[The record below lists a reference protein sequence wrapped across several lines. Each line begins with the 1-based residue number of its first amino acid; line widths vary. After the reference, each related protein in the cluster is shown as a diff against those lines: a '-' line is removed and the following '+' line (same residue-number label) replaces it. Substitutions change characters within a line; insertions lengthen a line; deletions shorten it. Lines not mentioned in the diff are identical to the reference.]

1 MSNYSPEQF
10 ADLRA
15 LATTPEILHK
25 IYKIEAEQAKAHATY
40 KKRLEMKKYLSGIR
54 KDAPARIL
62 GMMNALASALDEC
75 SGEIEAIEELCWH
88 KEHNLID
95 LLGDM
100 LVLCNETE
108 VVPAKKNITTTGERV
123 DRATILARASDP
135 NNSDWDFC
143 SRCSRP
149 MRTSWIPYHQQN
161 AMVCKEIKG
170 GRSATL
176 KTGSRIDT
184 GEHIKHISLS
194 LAGAIDSDDEDSNEC
209 LVRDTKNFGVMYE
222 TPDRHH
228 EDVEFFDTYKEGE
241 AFFNEF
247 IKQQST
253 ELPVGTY
260 IVLNETDGYNPEVED
275 IHTGG
280 NTLLEHTIKH

>member
-1 MSNYSPEQF
+1 MSNYNPEQF
-10 ADLRA
+10 ADLKA
-15 LATTPEILHK
+15 IATTPAVLQKLEAV
-25 IYKIEAEQAKAHATY
+25 EAEQAKAHATY

-108 VVPAKKNITTTGERV
+108 VVPAKKNVSTTGERV

-135 NNSDWDFC
+135 NNCDWDFC

-176 KTGSRIDT
+176 KTGTRIDS

-194 LAGAIDSDDEDSNEC
+194 LAGAVDSDEEDSKEC
-209 LVRDTKNFGVMYE
+209 LIDNYKNFGVMFQ
-222 TPDRHH
+222 TPEGDE
-228 EDVEFFDTYKEGE
+228 EDCG
-241 AFFNEF
+241 FFNTFKEA
-247 IKQQST
+247 QSKF
-253 ELPVGTY
+253 EEVVANPLYKGANV
-260 IVLNETDGYNPEVED
+260 VVFDSSNYNPETDNIGTVD
-275 IHTGG
+275 IILQ
-280 NTLLEHTIKH
+280 N

>member
-1 MSNYSPEQF
+1 MSNYNPEQF
-10 ADLRA
+10 ADLKA
-15 LATTPEILHK
+15 IATTPAVLQKLEAV
-25 IYKIEAEQAKAHATY
+25 EAEQAKAHATY

-108 VVPAKKNITTTGERV
+108 VVPAKKNVSTTGERV

-135 NNSDWDFC
+135 NNCDWDFC

-176 KTGSRIDT
+176 KTGTRIDS

-194 LAGAIDSDDEDSNEC
+194 LAGAIDSDEEDNNEC

-222 TPDRHH
+222 TPDGHH
-228 EDVEFFDTYKEGE
+228 EDVEFFDGHLEGE
-241 AFFNEF
+241 AFFKEF
-247 IKQQST
+247 IKQQSA
-253 ELPVGTY
+253 ELPEGTY
-260 IVLNETDGYNPEVED
+260 VVLIETDGYNVETD
-275 IHTGG
+275 NISTAG
-280 NTLLEHTIKH
+280 NAIYEETIKH

>member
-1 MSNYSPEQF
+1 MSNYCPELF
-10 ADLRA
+10 ADLKA
-15 LATTPEILHK
+15 IANTPKVLQKLEAV
-25 IYKIEAEQAKAHATY
+25 EAEQAKAHATY

-62 GMMNALASALDEC
+62 SMMNEIASALDD
-75 SGEIEAIEELCWH
+75 GEVSTIEELCWH
-88 KEHNLID
+88 REQNLID

-108 VVPAKKNITTTGERV
+108 VVPAKKNVTTTGERV

-135 NNSDWDFC
+135 SNPDWSFC

-149 MRTSWIPYHQQN
+149 MRTSWIPYHQNN

-176 KTGSRIDT
+176 LTGTRIDS

-209 LVRDTKNFGVMYE
+209 LIDNYRNFGVMFQ
-222 TPDRHH
+222 TPEGDE
-228 EDVEFFDTYKEGE
+228 EDCGFFDTFKEAQKKFEEVVEQHRHTG
-241 AFFNEF
+241 ANIVIFD
-247 IKQQST
+247 ST
-253 ELPVGTY
+253 
-260 IVLNETDGYNPEVED
+260 NYNPESDNIGTVD
-275 IHTGG
+275 II
-280 NTLLEHTIKH
+280 LEN

>member
-1 MSNYSPEQF
+1 MSNYNAEQF
-10 ADLRA
+10 ADLKA
-15 LATTPEILHK
+15 LANNEGVLQK
-25 IYKIEAEQAKAHATY
+25 LEEVEAEQAKAHATY

-62 GMMNALASALDEC
+62 GMMNELASALDDNEV
-75 SGEIEAIEELCWH
+75 STIEELCWH
-88 KEHNLID
+88 RERNLID

-135 NNSDWDFC
+135 ANTAWDFC

-149 MRTSWIPYHQQN
+149 MRASWIPYHQQN

-176 KTGSRIDT
+176 LTGSRIDS

-194 LAGAIDSDDEDSNEC
+194 LAGAVDSDEEDSNEC
-209 LVRDTKNFGVMYE
+209 LIDNYRNYGVMFE
-222 TPDRHH
+222 TEQGDE
-228 EDVEFFDTYKEGE
+228 EDCGFFDTFKEAQSKFEEVVANPLYKG
-241 AFFNEF
+241 ANIVIFD
-247 IKQQST
+247 ST
-253 ELPVGTY
+253 
-260 IVLNETDGYNPEVED
+260 NYNPESDNIGTVN
-275 IHTGG
+275 II
-280 NTLLEHTIKH
+280 LEN

>member
-1 MSNYSPEQF
+1 MSNYSPEMF
-10 ADLRA
+10 ADLKA
-15 LATTPEILHK
+15 IANTPKVLQKLEAV
-25 IYKIEAEQAKAHATY
+25 EAEQAKAHATY

-62 GMMNALASALDEC
+62 GMMNEIASALDEGDV
-75 SGEIEAIEELCWH
+75 STIEELCWH
-88 KEHNLID
+88 REHNLID

-108 VVPAKKNITTTGERV
+108 VVPAKKNVTNTGQRV

-135 NNSDWDFC
+135 TNCDWDFC

-149 MRTSWIPYHQQN
+149 MRTSWIPYHQNN

-176 KTGSRIDT
+176 LTGTRIDS

-194 LAGAIDSDDEDSNEC
+194 LAGVVDSDDEDSNEC
-209 LVRDTKNFGVMYE
+209 LIDNYRKFGVMFE
-222 TPDRHH
+222 TPQGDE
-228 EDVEFFDTYKEGE
+228 EDCGFFDTFKEAQKKFEEVVANPLYKG
-241 AFFNEF
+241 AN
-247 IKQQST
+247 
-253 ELPVGTY
+253 
-260 IVLNETDGYNPEVED
+260 IVVFDSSNYNPESDNIGTVD
-275 IHTGG
+275 II
-280 NTLLEHTIKH
+280 LEN

>member
-1 MSNYSPEQF
+1 MSNYNPEQF
-10 ADLRA
+10 ADLKA
-15 LATTPEILHK
+15 IATTPAVLQKLEAV
-25 IYKIEAEQAKAHATY
+25 EAEQAKAHATY

-62 GMMNALASALDEC
+62 GMMNDIASALDEGDV
-75 SGEIEAIEELCWH
+75 STIEELCWH
-88 KEHNLID
+88 RERNLID

-108 VVPAKKNITTTGERV
+108 VVPAKKNITTKGERV

-176 KTGSRIDT
+176 LTGTRIDS

-194 LAGAIDSDDEDSNEC
+194 LAGAVDSDDEDSNEC
-209 LVRDTKNFGVMYE
+209 LIDNYRNFGIMVE
-222 TPDRHH
+222 TEQGDE
-228 EDVEFFDTYKEGE
+228 EDCGFFDTFKE
-241 AFFNEF
+241 A
-247 IKQQST
+247 QSKMK
-253 ELPVGTY
+253 EVVANPIFKGAKVV
-260 IVLNETDGYNPEVED
+260 IFDSSNYNPESDNIGTVDIIVEFQ
-275 IHTGG
+275 
-280 NTLLEHTIKH
+280 N

>member
-1 MSNYSPEQF
+1 MSNYNPEQF
-10 ADLRA
+10 ADLKA
-15 LATTPEILHK
+15 LANNEGVLQK
-25 IYKIEAEQAKAHATY
+25 LEEVEAEQAKAHATY

-62 GMMNALASALDEC
+62 GMMNELASALDDNEV
-75 SGEIEAIEELCWH
+75 STIEELCWH
-88 KEHNLID
+88 REHNLID

-135 NNSDWDFC
+135 ANTAWDFC

-176 KTGSRIDT
+176 LTGSRIDS

-194 LAGAIDSDDEDSNEC
+194 LAGAVDSEEEDSKEC
-209 LVRDTKNFGVMYE
+209 LIDNYKNFGVMLE
-222 TPDRHH
+222 TEQGDE
-228 EDVEFFDTYKEGE
+228 EDCGYFDTFKE
-241 AFFNEF
+241 AQ
-247 IKQQST
+247 IKFEEVVEQQR
-253 ELPVGTY
+253 
-260 IVLNETDGYNPEVED
+260 
-275 IHTGG
+275 HTGATHG
-280 NTLLEHTIKH
+280 STTRDSQARALRQPGCPHLLRRLNLPQA

>member
-1 MSNYSPEQF
+1 MSNYCPELF
-10 ADLRA
+10 ADLKA
-15 LATTPEILHK
+15 IANTPKVLQKLEAV
-25 IYKIEAEQAKAHATY
+25 EAEQAKAHATY

-54 KDAPARIL
+54 KDAPTRIL
-62 GMMNALASALDEC
+62 SMMNEIASALDGGDV
-75 SGEIEAIEELCWH
+75 STIEELCWH
-88 KEHNLID
+88 REHNLID

-100 LVLCNETE
+100 MVLCNETE

-135 NNSDWDFC
+135 SNPDWSFC

-149 MRTSWIPYHQQN
+149 MRTSWIPYHQNN

-176 KTGSRIDT
+176 LTGTRIDS

-209 LVRDTKNFGVMYE
+209 LIDNYRNFGVMFQ
-222 TPDRHH
+222 TPEGDE
-228 EDVEFFDTYKEGE
+228 EDCGFFDTFKE
-241 AFFNEF
+241 AQ
-247 IKQQST
+247 IKFEEVVEQHRHTGANIVIFDST
-253 ELPVGTY
+253 
-260 IVLNETDGYNPEVED
+260 NYNPESDNIGTVD
-275 IHTGG
+275 II
-280 NTLLEHTIKH
+280 LEN

>member
-1 MSNYSPEQF
+1 MSNYNPEQF
-10 ADLRA
+10 ADLKA
-15 LATTPEILHK
+15 IATTPKVLQKLEAV
-25 IYKIEAEQAKAHATY
+25 EAEQAKAHATY

-54 KDAPARIL
+54 KDAPSRIL
-62 GMMNALASALDEC
+62 EMMNEIASALDD
-75 SGEIEAIEELCWH
+75 GEVSTIEELCWH
-88 KEHNLID
+88 REKNLID

-135 NNSDWDFC
+135 ANTAWDFC

-149 MRTSWIPYHQQN
+149 MRASWIPYHQQN

-176 KTGSRIDT
+176 KTGSRIDS

-194 LAGAIDSDDEDSNEC
+194 LAGAIDSDEEDSNEC
-209 LVRDTKNFGVMYE
+209 LIDNYKNFGVMYE

-228 EDVEFFDTYKEGE
+228 EDVEFFDTYEEGQ

-253 ELPVGTY
+253 ELPDGTY
-260 IVLNETDGYNPEVED
+260 VAMIETDNYNPEVD
-275 IHTGG
+275 DLHTGG

>member
-1 MSNYSPEQF
+1 MSNYCPELF
-10 ADLRA
+10 ADLKA
-15 LATTPEILHK
+15 IANTPKVLQKLEAV
-25 IYKIEAEQAKAHATY
+25 EAEQVKAHATY

-62 GMMNALASALDEC
+62 GMMNEIASALDDGNV
-75 SGEIEAIEELCWH
+75 STIEELCWH
-88 KEHNLID
+88 REQNLID

-108 VVPAKKNITTTGERV
+108 VVPAKKNVTTTGERV

-135 NNSDWDFC
+135 SNPDWSFC

-149 MRTSWIPYHQQN
+149 MRTSWIPYHQNN

-176 KTGSRIDT
+176 LTGTRIDS

-209 LVRDTKNFGVMYE
+209 LIDNYRNFGVMFQ
-222 TPDRHH
+222 TPEGDE
-228 EDVEFFDTYKEGE
+228 EDCGFFDTFKEAQKKFEEVVEQHRHTG
-241 AFFNEF
+241 ANIVIFD
-247 IKQQST
+247 ST
-253 ELPVGTY
+253 
-260 IVLNETDGYNPEVED
+260 NYNPESDNIGTVD
-275 IHTGG
+275 II
-280 NTLLEHTIKH
+280 LEN

>member
-1 MSNYSPEQF
+1 MSNYNPEQF
-10 ADLRA
+10 ADLKA
-15 LATTPEILHK
+15 LANNEGVLQK
-25 IYKIEAEQAKAHATY
+25 LEEVEAEQAKAHATY

-62 GMMNALASALDEC
+62 GMMNELASALDDNEV
-75 SGEIEAIEELCWH
+75 STIEELCWH
-88 KEHNLID
+88 REHNLID

-135 NNSDWDFC
+135 ANTAWDFC

-176 KTGSRIDT
+176 LTGSRIDS

-194 LAGAIDSDDEDSNEC
+194 LAGAVDSDEEDSKEC
-209 LVRDTKNFGVMYE
+209 LIDNYKNFGVMLE
-222 TPDRHH
+222 TEQGDE
-228 EDVEFFDTYKEGE
+228 EDCGYFDTFKE
-241 AFFNEF
+241 AQ
-247 IKQQST
+247 IKFEEVVEQQRHTGANIVIFDST
-253 ELPVGTY
+253 
-260 IVLNETDGYNPEVED
+260 NYNPESDNIGTVN
-275 IHTGG
+275 II
-280 NTLLEHTIKH
+280 LEN

>member
-1 MSNYSPEQF
+1 MSNYNPEQF
-10 ADLRA
+10 ADLKA
-15 LATTPEILHK
+15 IATTPAVLQKLEAV
-25 IYKIEAEQAKAHATY
+25 EAEQAKAHATY

-108 VVPAKKNITTTGERV
+108 VVPAKKNITTKGERV

-149 MRTSWIPYHQQN
+149 MRTSWKPYHQQN

-176 KTGSRIDT
+176 LTGTRIDS

-194 LAGAIDSDDEDSNEC
+194 LAGAVDSDDEDSNEC
-209 LVRDTKNFGVMYE
+209 LIDNYRNFGIMVE
-222 TPDRHH
+222 TEQGDE
-228 EDVEFFDTYKEGE
+228 EDCGFFDTFKE
-241 AFFNEF
+241 A
-247 IKQQST
+247 QSKMKEVVANPIFKGAKVVIFDST
-253 ELPVGTY
+253 
-260 IVLNETDGYNPEVED
+260 NYNPESDNIGTVDIIVEFQ
-275 IHTGG
+275 
-280 NTLLEHTIKH
+280 N

>member
-1 MSNYSPEQF
+1 MSNYNPEQF
-10 ADLRA
+10 ADLKA
-15 LATTPEILHK
+15 LANNEGVLQK
-25 IYKIEAEQAKAHATY
+25 LEEVEAEQAKAHATY

-62 GMMNALASALDEC
+62 GMMNELASALDDNEV
-75 SGEIEAIEELCWH
+75 STIEELCWH
-88 KEHNLID
+88 REHNLID

-135 NNSDWDFC
+135 NNCDWDFC

-176 KTGSRIDT
+176 LTGSRIDS

-194 LAGAIDSDDEDSNEC
+194 LAGAVDSDEEDSKEC
-209 LVRDTKNFGVMYE
+209 LIDNYKNFGVMLE
-222 TPDRHH
+222 TEQGDE
-228 EDVEFFDTYKEGE
+228 EDCGYFDTFKE
-241 AFFNEF
+241 AQ
-247 IKQQST
+247 IKFEEVVEQQLHTGANVVIFDST
-253 ELPVGTY
+253 
-260 IVLNETDGYNPEVED
+260 NYNPESDNIGTVN
-275 IHTGG
+275 II
-280 NTLLEHTIKH
+280 LEN

>member
-1 MSNYSPEQF
+1 MSNYNPEQF
-10 ADLRA
+10 ADLKA
-15 LATTPEILHK
+15 LANNEGVLQK
-25 IYKIEAEQAKAHATY
+25 LEEVEAEQAKAHATY

-62 GMMNALASALDEC
+62 GMMNELASALDDNEV
-75 SGEIEAIEELCWH
+75 STIEELCWH
-88 KEHNLID
+88 REHNLID

-135 NNSDWDFC
+135 ANTAWDFC

-176 KTGSRIDT
+176 LTGSRIDS

-194 LAGAIDSDDEDSNEC
+194 LAGAVDSDEEDSKEC
-209 LVRDTKNFGVMYE
+209 LIDNYKNFGVMLE
-222 TPDRHH
+222 TEQGDE
-228 EDVEFFDTYKEGE
+228 EDCGYFDTFKE
-241 AFFNEF
+241 AQ
-247 IKQQST
+247 IKFEEVVEQQRHTGANVVIFDST
-253 ELPVGTY
+253 
-260 IVLNETDGYNPEVED
+260 NYNPESDNIGTVN
-275 IHTGG
+275 II
-280 NTLLEHTIKH
+280 LEN

>member
-1 MSNYSPEQF
+1 MSNYNAEQF
-10 ADLRA
+10 ADLKA
-15 LATTPEILHK
+15 LATTPEILRRLEK
-25 IYKIEAEQAKAHATY
+25 VEAEQAKAHATY

-62 GMMNALASALDEC
+62 GMMNDIASALDAEGDI
-75 SGEIEAIEELCWH
+75 STIEELCWH
-88 KEHNLID
+88 REQNLID

-135 NNSDWDFC
+135 ANTAWDFC
-143 SRCSRP
+143 NRCSRP

-176 KTGSRIDT
+176 LTGSRIDS

-194 LAGAIDSDDEDSNEC
+194 LAGAVDSDEEDSNEC
-209 LVRDTKNFGVMYE
+209 LIDNYRNFGVMLE
-222 TPDRHH
+222 TEQGDE
-228 EDVEFFDTYKEGE
+228 EDCGFFDTFKQAQIKFEEVVANPLYKG
-241 AFFNEF
+241 AN
-247 IKQQST
+247 
-253 ELPVGTY
+253 
-260 IVLNETDGYNPEVED
+260 IVVFDSSNYNPESDNIGTVN
-275 IHTGG
+275 II
-280 NTLLEHTIKH
+280 LEN

>member
-1 MSNYSPEQF
+1 MSNYDAEQF
-10 ADLRA
+10 ADLKA
-15 LATTPEILHK
+15 LATTPEILQRLEK
-25 IYKIEAEQAKAHATY
+25 VEAEQAKAHATY

-62 GMMNALASALDEC
+62 GMMNEIASALDGGDV
-75 SGEIEAIEELCWH
+75 STIEELCWH
-88 KEHNLID
+88 RERNLID

-135 NNSDWDFC
+135 ANTAWDFC

-149 MRTSWIPYHQQN
+149 MRASWIPYHQQN

-176 KTGSRIDT
+176 LTGSRIDS

-194 LAGAIDSDDEDSNEC
+194 LAGAVDSDEEDSNEC
-209 LVRDTKNFGVMYE
+209 LIDNYRNFGVMLE
-222 TPDRHH
+222 TEQGDE
-228 EDVEFFDTYKEGE
+228 EDCGYFDTFKEAQRKFEEVVANPLYKG
-241 AFFNEF
+241 AN
-247 IKQQST
+247 
-253 ELPVGTY
+253 
-260 IVLNETDGYNPEVED
+260 IVIFDSSNYNPESDNIGTVN
-275 IHTGG
+275 II
-280 NTLLEHTIKH
+280 LEN

>member
-1 MSNYSPEQF
+1 MSNYCPELF
-10 ADLRA
+10 ADLKA
-15 LATTPEILHK
+15 IANTPKVLQKLEAV
-25 IYKIEAEQAKAHATY
+25 EAEQAKAHATY
-40 KKRLEMKKYLSGIR
+40 KKRLEMKNYLSGIR

-62 GMMNALASALDEC
+62 GMMNEIASALDGGDV
-75 SGEIEAIEELCWH
+75 STIEELCWH
-88 KEHNLID
+88 RERNLID

-108 VVPAKKNITTTGERV
+108 VVPAKKNITTTGVRV

-135 NNSDWDFC
+135 SNPDWSFC

-149 MRTSWIPYHQQN
+149 MRTSWIPYHQNN

-176 KTGSRIDT
+176 LTGTRIDS

-209 LVRDTKNFGVMYE
+209 LIDNYRNFGVMFQ
-222 TPDRHH
+222 TPEGDE
-228 EDVEFFDTYKEGE
+228 EDCGFFDTFKEAQIVFEKVVEQHRHTG
-241 AFFNEF
+241 ANIVIFD
-247 IKQQST
+247 ST
-253 ELPVGTY
+253 
-260 IVLNETDGYNPEVED
+260 NYNPETDNIGTID
-275 IHTGG
+275 II
-280 NTLLEHTIKH
+280 LEN

>member
-1 MSNYSPEQF
+1 MSNYCPELF
-10 ADLRA
+10 ADLKA
-15 LATTPEILHK
+15 IANTPKVLQKLEAV
-25 IYKIEAEQAKAHATY
+25 EAEQAKAHATY

-62 GMMNALASALDEC
+62 GMMNEIASALDDGNV
-75 SGEIEAIEELCWH
+75 STIEELCWH
-88 KEHNLID
+88 REQNLID

-135 NNSDWDFC
+135 SNPDWSFC

-149 MRTSWIPYHQQN
+149 MRTSWIPYHQNN

-176 KTGSRIDT
+176 LTGTRIDS

-209 LVRDTKNFGVMYE
+209 LIDNYRNFGVMFQ
-222 TPDRHH
+222 TPEGDE
-228 EDVEFFDTYKEGE
+228 EDCGFFDTFKEAQKKFEEVVEKHGHTG
-241 AFFNEF
+241 AN
-247 IKQQST
+247 
-253 ELPVGTY
+253 
-260 IVLNETDGYNPEVED
+260 IVIFDSSNYNPETDNIGTID
-275 IHTGG
+275 II
-280 NTLLEHTIKH
+280 LEN

>member
-1 MSNYSPEQF
+1 MSNYNPEQF
-10 ADLRA
+10 ADLKA
-15 LATTPEILHK
+15 LANNEGVLQK
-25 IYKIEAEQAKAHATY
+25 LEEVEAEQAKAHATY

-62 GMMNALASALDEC
+62 GMMNELASALDDNEV
-75 SGEIEAIEELCWH
+75 STIEELCWH
-88 KEHNLID
+88 REHNLID

-135 NNSDWDFC
+135 ANTAWDFC
-143 SRCSRP
+143 SSCSRP
-149 MRTSWIPYHQQN
+149 MRSSWIPYHEQN

-176 KTGSRIDT
+176 KTGSRIDS

-194 LAGAIDSDDEDSNEC
+194 LAGAVDSDEEDSKEC
-209 LVRDTKNFGVMYE
+209 LIDNYKNFGVMLE
-222 TPDRHH
+222 TEQGDE
-228 EDVEFFDTYKEGE
+228 EDCGYFDTFKEAQIKFEEVVANPLYKG
-241 AFFNEF
+241 ANIVIFD
-247 IKQQST
+247 ST
-253 ELPVGTY
+253 
-260 IVLNETDGYNPEVED
+260 NYNPESDNIGTVD
-275 IHTGG
+275 II
-280 NTLLEHTIKH
+280 LEN

>member
-1 MSNYSPEQF
+1 MSNYNPEQF
-10 ADLRA
+10 ADLKA
-15 LATTPEILHK
+15 LANNEGVLQK
-25 IYKIEAEQAKAHATY
+25 LEEVEAEQAKAHATY

-62 GMMNALASALDEC
+62 GMMNELASALDDNEV
-75 SGEIEAIEELCWH
+75 STIEELCWH
-88 KEHNLID
+88 REHNLID

-135 NNSDWDFC
+135 ANTAWDFC

-176 KTGSRIDT
+176 KTGSRIDS

-194 LAGAIDSDDEDSNEC
+194 LAGAVDSDEEDSKEC
-209 LVRDTKNFGVMYE
+209 LIDNYKNFGVMLE
-222 TPDRHH
+222 TEQGDE
-228 EDVEFFDTYKEGE
+228 EDCGYFDTFKEAQIKFEEVVANPLYKG
-241 AFFNEF
+241 ANIVIFD
-247 IKQQST
+247 ST
-253 ELPVGTY
+253 
-260 IVLNETDGYNPEVED
+260 NYNPESDNIGTVN
-275 IHTGG
+275 II
-280 NTLLEHTIKH
+280 LEN

>member
-1 MSNYSPEQF
+1 MSNYNPEQF
-10 ADLRA
+10 ADLKA
-15 LATTPEILHK
+15 LANNEGVLQK
-25 IYKIEAEQAKAHATY
+25 LEEVEAEQAKAHATY

-62 GMMNALASALDEC
+62 GMMNELASALDDNEV
-75 SGEIEAIEELCWH
+75 STIEELCWH
-88 KEHNLID
+88 REHNLID

-135 NNSDWDFC
+135 ANTAWDFC

-176 KTGSRIDT
+176 KTGSRIDS

-194 LAGAIDSDDEDSNEC
+194 LAGAVDSDEEDSKEC
-209 LVRDTKNFGVMYE
+209 LIDNYKNFGVMLE
-222 TPDRHH
+222 TEQGDE
-228 EDVEFFDTYKEGE
+228 EDCGYFDTFKEAQSKFEEVVANPLYKG
-241 AFFNEF
+241 ANIVIFD
-247 IKQQST
+247 ST
-253 ELPVGTY
+253 
-260 IVLNETDGYNPEVED
+260 NYNPESDNIGTVD
-275 IHTGG
+275 II
-280 NTLLEHTIKH
+280 LEN

>member
-1 MSNYSPEQF
+1 MSNYNAEQF
-10 ADLRA
+10 ADLKA
-15 LATTPEILHK
+15 IANTPKILQK
-25 IYKIEAEQAKAHATY
+25 LEAVEAEQAKAHATY

-62 GMMNALASALDEC
+62 GMMNDISSALDEGDV
-75 SGEIEAIEELCWH
+75 STIEELCWH
-88 KEHNLID
+88 RERNLID

-108 VVPAKKNITTTGERV
+108 VVPAKKNITTTGERG

-135 NNSDWDFC
+135 ANTAWDFC

-149 MRTSWIPYHQQN
+149 MRASWIPYHQQN

-176 KTGSRIDT
+176 KTGSRIDS

-194 LAGAIDSDDEDSNEC
+194 LAGAIDSDEEDNNEC
-209 LVRDTKNFGVMYE
+209 LVRDTKHFGVMYE

-228 EDVEFFDTYKEGE
+228 EDVEFFDTYEEGR
-241 AFFNEF
+241 AFFDEY
-247 IKQQST
+247 IKQQSA
-253 ELPVGTY
+253 ELPEGTY
-260 IVLNETDGYNPEVED
+260 VVLVETDNYNCETDNISNAGCCIYEED
-275 IHTGG
+275 V
-280 NTLLEHTIKH
+280 KH

>member
-1 MSNYSPEQF
+1 MSNYNPEQF
-10 ADLRA
+10 ADLKA
-15 LATTPEILHK
+15 LANNEGVLQK
-25 IYKIEAEQAKAHATY
+25 LEEVEAEQAKAHATY

-62 GMMNALASALDEC
+62 GMMNELASALDDNEV
-75 SGEIEAIEELCWH
+75 STIEELCWH
-88 KEHNLID
+88 REHNLID

-135 NNSDWDFC
+135 ANTAWDFC

-176 KTGSRIDT
+176 KTGSRIDS

-194 LAGAIDSDDEDSNEC
+194 LAGAVDSDEEDSKEC
-209 LVRDTKNFGVMYE
+209 LIDNYKNFGVMLE
-222 TPDRHH
+222 TEQGDE
-228 EDVEFFDTYKEGE
+228 EDCGYFDTFKEAQIKFEEVVANPLYKG
-241 AFFNEF
+241 ANIVIFD
-247 IKQQST
+247 ST
-253 ELPVGTY
+253 
-260 IVLNETDGYNPEVED
+260 NYNPESDNIGTVD
-275 IHTGG
+275 II
-280 NTLLEHTIKH
+280 LEN